1 MAKEHQTVRPGRRAN
16 AYGGKGFEG
25 KGEHAKGDKG
35 DGKGY
40 DFKNEAK
47 GERKGR
53 GKDEKGKEGK
63 GKFEGKGFHMDSRGK
78 GDGFKPEGFRHEGK
92 EEEQHEVKAD
102 RYGRGSRHSV
112 NDRDIIVRVGLGM
125 ETDIV
130 GTLLAGS
137 LVTQVGEDKIV
148 KNGIA
153 RMFIESIEPNAGIKG
168 WVTRSNETAGGP
180 VFFKPDRGNV
190 RGEPRGKEGKV
201 GKGSQFGGEK
211 GEKGKTDSK
220 GKGRRPVGEGETA
233 GGRLD
238 QPDDQQPP
246 PVVASAESSR
256 DASKTWQSFRDA
268 KVINPFAEYQWISQP
283 YPDYNMPKVAQDVRP
298 HRTALRVIFSE
309 ILDMTLRAISHCDE
323 KGWWHILD
331 AKGREVGKLAAFV
344 AGLLKGK
351 HRVDFAPDRIKGDS
365 VIIVNAIH
373 LHFPVKGMLSKNLLR
388 NNWMRR
394 LYCYPGAIHPHWGIP
409 QVVVPVEK
417 KPELLPNAFTIDE
430 EAFAIAKKEEVKP
443 TVAAVTYICGNCGCL
458 VEIKSNDIIR
468 CRECG
473 YRILFKMR
481 SKKPMQYQAI

>member
-1 MAKEHQTVRPGRRAN
+1 MISESNAQKTRYEMEDDPKGGKRIRAISKSRRNAFARELREKEKKEREKKREEEAREQQRERETLRRDPERPEQRDERSERSERSERWDGREAREAREPRREDGRWWGETWQEGPTYEQQVREGFLPVWQGSRLVAMAKEHQTVRPGRRAN

-102 RYGRGSRHSV
+102 RYGRGSRQQRWRAV

-168 WVTRSNETAGGP
+168 WVTRSAEAAGGP

-246 PVVASAESSR
+246 PVVASAESS
-256 DASKTWQSFRDA
+256 
-268 KVINPFAEYQWISQP
+268 
-283 YPDYNMPKVAQDVRP
+283 
-298 HRTALRVIFSE
+298 
-309 ILDMTLRAISHCDE
+309 
-323 KGWWHILD
+323 
-331 AKGREVGKLAAFV
+331 
-344 AGLLKGK
+344 
-351 HRVDFAPDRIKGDS
+351 
-365 VIIVNAIH
+365 
-373 LHFPVKGMLSKNLLR
+373 
-388 NNWMRR
+388 
-394 LYCYPGAIHPHWGIP
+394 
-409 QVVVPVEK
+409 
-417 KPELLPNAFTIDE
+417 
-430 EAFAIAKKEEVKP
+430 
-443 TVAAVTYICGNCGCL
+443 
-458 VEIKSNDIIR
+458 
-468 CRECG
+468 
-473 YRILFKMR
+473 
-481 SKKPMQYQAI
+481 